1 MTASPQQ
8 DLLEI
13 FQAALNRV
21 SGAAAVRAALQEARP
36 SGPQYLVAVGKAA
49 QAMAEGAAEVL
60 GPDLAGGLLISKP
73 GHLDLPRLQ
82 QLGLRGIEGAH
93 PLPNATSLAAGA
105 ELAALL
111 EGLGPGQPLL
121 FLISGGASSLV
132 ELPVP
137 GIGLEQ
143 LQRINRWLLGSG
155 LAIGEI
161 NLVRKS
167 ISAIKAGG
175 LAARLGGRPALALL
189 ISDVPGDDPGA
200 IGSGLLVPD
209 PELAV
214 RVRALELPDWLRELV
229 ELGLAERARLP
240 APVAPELQIV
250 ACLDDARRAAAARAR
265 ELGYAVQEHAGFRGG
280 EAEQEGAL
288 LARQLLDGPA
298 GVQVWGGEP
307 VVRLPPEPG
316 RGGRNQQLALAV
328 AREIAGRTGVY
339 FLSAGTDGGDGPTD
353 DAGAL
358 VDAASI
364 RRGTEQGLDPGDC
377 LAHADAGRFHAASG
391 DLVNTGPTGTNVMD
405 LMLGLKLD
413 QAGP

>member
-1 MTASPQQ
+1 MTANPQQ
-8 DLLEI
+8 DLLDI
-13 FQAALNRV
+13 FQAALDRV
-21 SGAAAVRAALQEARP
+21 GGAPAVSAALHDERRT
-36 SGPQYLVAVGKAA
+36 GPQYLVAIGKAA
-49 QAMAEGAAEVL
+49 QAMAEGAAAVL
-60 GPDLAGGLLISKP
+60 GRDLAGGLVISKP

-82 QLGLRGIEGAH
+82 RLGLRGREGAH
-93 PLPNATSLAAGA
+93 PLPDETSLAAGA

-111 EGLGPGQPLL
+111 DALGPRQPLL

-137 GIGLEQ
+137 GVGLEQ
-143 LQRINRWLLGSG
+143 LQRVNRWLLGSG

-175 LAARLGGRPALALL
+175 LIARLGGRPAWGLL
-189 ISDVPGDDPGA
+189 ISDVPGDDPAA

-209 PELAV
+209 PDLDA
-214 RVRALELPDWLRELV
+214 RVRALELPEWLLELV
-229 ELGLAERARLP
+229 ETGLAERARLP
-240 APVAPELQIV
+240 EPSTPELRIV

-280 EAEQEGAL
+280 EAEREGVQM
-288 LARQLLDGPA
+288 ARQLLSGPA
-298 GVQVWGGEP
+298 GVQIWGGEP

-316 RGGRNQQLALAV
+316 RGGRNQQLALA
-328 AREIAGRTGVY
+328 AAQEIAGRTGVY
-339 FLSAGTDGGDGPTD
+339 YLSAGTDGSDGPTD

-358 VDAASI
+358 VDGDSI
-364 RRGTEQGLDPGDC
+364 RRGSEQGLDAGDC
-377 LAHADAGRFHAASG
+377 LALADAGSFLAASG

-405 LMLGLKLD
+405 LMLGLKL
-413 QAGP
+413 AEAAP